1 MFHTASGLVISYLW
15 FFVIYVGHQ
24 MMEPV
29 VSGMLGI
36 LSGSHESMFQVLQML
51 TLVKSGTSSYFV
63 QC

>member
-1 MFHTASGLVISYLW
+1 
-15 FFVIYVGHQ
+15 